1 LIKESTKTSD
11 ENQNQ
16 KLMTKWLKRLEN
28 WLNIFIESQ
37 NLSKFWGE
45 HDLTYD
51 DICKALTSKTL

>member
-28 WLNIFIESQ
+28 
-37 NLSKFWGE
+37 
-45 HDLTYD
+45 D
-51 DICKALTSKTL
+51 